1 MEYEMKKYITK
12 LLAVLLII
20 STVSIN
26 AADITVCASNV
37 SDAASQGA
45 DSSEVSDD
53 AWPKGPSGKS
63 ISAASAIVMEL
74 NTGTVLYKKNMNEKH
89 YPASITKIMTTL
101 LCLENASLDDTVSFS
116 YKAVHSIEY
125 GSSHIGVVE
134 GEQMRM
140 EDCLYGI
147 MLMSANEVCNGVAEH
162 VAGSIEAFVDMMN
175 AKAEE
180 LGCKHTHFANPNGLY
195 LDNHYTTAYD
205 MALISSAAMK
215 NEEFRKITGTK
226 NYTIPKTNLNEERAL
241 YNKHNMLHPITY
253 PYGYDYCIGGK
264 TGYTDIARY
273 TLVTFAKKG
282 DMELVCVVMKTA
294 GPPSNEPNE
303 YTDTISLL
311 NFAFENFSAHPIE
324 NNVKNNDSETEYS
337 LFSRYNTLFDEEN
350 SPLYIEE
357 KAGVTL
363 PKGVDISQAE
373 RDVSL
378 YDNVNY
384 TDGINVIGKITYTYA
399 GRTAGEADILYDTQK
414 AEANTLNEGVSDIIK
429 QTESMHSDE
438 EATEKPDETQPQTN
452 TDIKEKSSDII
463 WIVVIIIAIVLII
476 SAIIFILIRRA
487 KLRKRYRSYNKSRYG
502 SYNARRGLQSGR
514 RRNNN
519 YRRRR

>member
-1 MEYEMKKYITK
+1 MKKYITK
-12 LLAVLLII
+12 ILAVLLII

-26 AADITVCASNV
+26 AANTKVGATNAP
-37 SDAASQGA
+37 DAASQGA
-45 DSSEVSDD
+45 ASVAGQDD

-63 ISAASAIVMEL
+63 ISAAAAIVMEL
-74 NTGTVLYKKNMNEKH
+74 NTGTILYKKNMNEKH

-101 LCLENASLDDTVSFS
+101 LCLENASLDDTVTFS

-134 GEQMRM
+134 GEQIRM

-162 VAGSIEAFVDMMN
+162 VAGSIDAFVDMMN
-175 AKAEE
+175 AKAKE

-195 LDNHYTTAYD
+195 LDDHYTTAYD
-205 MALISSAAMK
+205 MALIASAAMK

-226 NYTIPKTNLNEERAL
+226 TYTIPKTNLNDARPL

-282 DMELVCVVMKTA
+282 DMEIVCVVMKTA
-294 GPPSNEPNE
+294 GPPRYEPNE
-303 YTDTISLL
+303 YTDTISLM
-311 NFAFENFSAHPIE
+311 NFALDNFSAHPIE
-324 NNVKNNDSETEYS
+324 TDVKDNDSETTHS
-337 LFSRYNTLFDEEN
+337 LFSRYNTLFDKEN
-350 SPLYIEE
+350 SPLYIEK

-363 PKGVDISQAE
+363 PKGVDVSQAE
-373 RDVSL
+373 RNVEL
-378 YDNVNY
+378 YDTVNY
-384 TDGINVIGKITYTYA
+384 ADGENIIGKITYTYA
-399 GRTAGEADILYDTQK
+399 GRTAGEANIIYDTTK
-414 AEANTLNEGVSDIIK
+414 AAANPLNEGVSNIIK
-429 QTESMHSDE
+429 QTESIHSDSE
-438 EATEKPDETQPQTN
+438 ETEAPKEEQPQTE
-452 TDIKEKSSDII
+452 TDKKEKSSNVI
-463 WIVVIIIAIVLII
+463 WIVVIILAAVCIIAAIVLL
-476 SAIIFILIRRA
+476 LIRRA
-487 KLRKRYRSYNKSRYG
+487 KLRKRYSRFYQRRYS
-502 SYNARRGLQSGR
+502 SYNARSNNRGSGR
-514 RRNNN
+514 RNSS